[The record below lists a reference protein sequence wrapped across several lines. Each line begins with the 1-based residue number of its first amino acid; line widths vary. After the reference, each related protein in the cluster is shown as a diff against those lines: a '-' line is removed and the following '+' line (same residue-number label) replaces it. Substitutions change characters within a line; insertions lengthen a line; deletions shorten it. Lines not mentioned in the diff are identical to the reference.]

1 MAVDV
6 KTAPKFEAGT
16 PKALFDMR
24 ILRLRG
30 NFFAYRYDV
39 TADGKRFLVDSV
51 STGLMGLTMGCVRC
65 HSHKFDPL
73 PHEDYYHLMA
83 VFASAYNPDQWLPP
97 ADRSR

>member
-51 STGLMGLTMGCVRC
+51 STAPE
-65 HSHKFDPL
+65 S
-73 PHEDYYHLMA
+73 
-83 VFASAYNPDQWLPP
+83 SAAAPITVVVNWL
-97 ADRSR
+97 AALKH